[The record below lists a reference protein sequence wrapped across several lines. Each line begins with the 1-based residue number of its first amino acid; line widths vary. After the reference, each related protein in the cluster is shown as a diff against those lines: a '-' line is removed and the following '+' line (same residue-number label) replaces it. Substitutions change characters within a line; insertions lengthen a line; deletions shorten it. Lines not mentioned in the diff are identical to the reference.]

1 MNHDFFRVVVI
12 DREPGSC
19 KPLVDTLEAHD
30 FRVDHSFDF
39 EQAKDMVRNLA
50 EPVFVFLHL
59 PNNSFDAWIEKGKQF
74 SEIPNAI
81 LIYVL
86 EKVDKVRFQTIR
98 KHNPYGFT
106 TTDSDP
112 YSLFQTLYFAAR
124 LFEEQSSAN
133 RLKKEVETEL
143 NTLAT
148 TFQSTTGTE
157 LFKKVCK
164 HLALSL
170 DIDYAFIGEISDGR
184 EVVKVLGAYGE
195 GKFLEPF
202 EYDLA
207 HTPCENVAG
216 QEGCHY
222 VSGVQDLYPK
232 DELLK
237 RMGIE
242 GYIGIP
248 LFSSSEK
255 PLGITVLMHK
265 KPLEDVQRYQRY
277 LQIYSD
283 RVAAE
288 IERKR
293 AENEL
298 REREQELRSINEHI
312 SEGIY
317 RSTPNDG
324 LVYVNEAFALMFGYD
339 TPKEL
344 LEVKAPKLYAD
355 EKRRQEITEIENRQ
369 GYIKNMEVEFRRKDG
384 STFWGLM
391 SGKVVNDAEGN
402 VQYYDG
408 SVLDITDR
416 KHSEELLK
424 QSLKEKEILLA
435 EIHHR
440 VKNNMAIISGLLELE
455 AMNRESDTELKNIFH
470 ESQLRIHSMA
480 MIHEKLYQ
488 AGNFT
493 NLKIG
498 NYISELVDIIQDTLG
513 QNEKQ
518 IDIRIEKEFDVQ
530 LNINQAIPCALILNE
545 LVTNAI
551 KYAFNDTNQGT
562 LHICLEEKN
571 DMITFRLKDN
581 GPGLPEGI
589 AEKPPNSLG
598 FVLVKQLTKQLEG
611 ELNMYNDDG
620 ACFEITFRRND
631 KSGPAS
637 SGYIIDRNQR

>member
-1 MNHDFFRVVVI
+1 MNRDFFRVVVI
-12 DREPGSC
+12 DSEPGSC
-19 KPLVDTLEAHD
+19 NPLVDTLEAHD
-30 FRVDHSFDF
+30 FQVDHYFDY

-59 PNNSFDAWIEKGKQF
+59 PNDTSKAWIDKGKQF
-74 SEIPNAI
+74 LDIPDAI

-124 LFEEQSSAN
+124 LYEEQSSVN

-170 DIDYAFIGEISDGR
+170 DLDYAFIGEISEGR
-184 EVVKVLGAYGE
+184 EVVKVLGVYGE

-216 QEGCHY
+216 QECCHY

-232 DELLK
+232 DKLLK
-237 RMGIE
+237 QMGIE

-255 PLGITVLMHK
+255 PLGIAVLMHK
-265 KPLEDVQRYQRY
+265 KPLEDAQRYQQY

-288 IERKR
+288 IERER
-293 AENEL
+293 AESEL

-344 LEVKAPKLYAD
+344 LEVKAPNLYVD
-355 EKRRQEITEIENRQ
+355 EKRRQQITEIENRQ

-416 KHSEELLK
+416 KQSEELLK

-513 QNEKQ
+513 QDEKHV
-518 IDIRIEKEFDVQ
+518 DIKIEKEFDVH

-545 LVTNAI
+545 LVTNAL
-551 KYAFNDTNQGT
+551 KYAFNDTGQGE

-581 GPGLPEGI
+581 GPGLPDDI
-589 AEKPPNSLG
+589 SEKAPESLG
-598 FVLVKQLTKQLEG
+598 FVLVKQLTEQLEG
-611 ELNMYNDDG
+611 ELNMYNDNG

-637 SGYIIDRNQR
+637 SGYIIDRSQR